1 MRSYG
6 RFLLGLVIL
15 GFAFCNERLLAEDWT
30 PIHQKAKDSVFYLE
44 ATKQRRDGTNPQKF
58 TSTGFVAQKLAA
70 LQLPTLSLKKLPTAW
85 CITTHRLEV
94 DTLTNFQLK

>member
-30 PIHQKAKDSVFYLE
+30 PIHQKAKDSVFLGDK
-44 ATKQRRDGTNPQKF
+44 AKAGWN
-58 TSTGFVAQKLAA
+58 
-70 LQLPTLSLKKLPTAW
+70 
-85 CITTHRLEV
+85 
-94 DTLTNFQLK
+94 